1 MRHDQHAGHHAVQDP
16 IPAVVFLSGSRRGET
31 LRLKGERLRI
41 GTHPGSEIPIPAD
54 TEPLP
59 LPHHA
64 TLERRGQSYEIISA
78 PGAKIWV
85 NGERLERLVL
95 ASGDVLEIGRDGA
108 ILRFRLYD
116 KDKVPYKSL
125 PEVFSDCAECV
136 RAERGALRKTRALVA
151 VLPKEL
157 ATRTT
162 RRFRALTVVAFA
174 AIAVATTITERRSR
188 MIEAQ
193 LLDQIERVDDIS
205 SLATQASAVS
215 TEELG
220 EVLAELRTTGERV
233 EALEARNTATARVIE
248 SAAGATLFIQGSYG
262 FTQPE
267 SGRPLRTIVGRDGNQ
282 LRNPQ
287 GHPALTLDGNGPPF
301 EVFLTGTGFV
311 ASPDGLAL
319 TNRHV
324 VLPWEF
330 DAAARGILESGFVA
344 EWSRLVGFLADGSD
358 AHDLQLRVASD
369 DADLAVVQ
377 VLGVRGRVPF
387 VKLAHE
393 PPLPGDPVIVMGY
406 PLGLKALMARSDADF
421 IDRLRR
427 EGVVDFFE
435 QAGQLAAAGF
445 MKPHATR
452 GIVGQVTSA
461 NVVYDAETTRGGSG
475 GPVLSLDGRVVAVNT
490 AILPEFGGSNL
501 GIPVAR
507 VRALI
512 ERASG
517 G

>member
-1 MRHDQHAGHHAVQDP
+1 MRHDKHAGPEAGDGS

-31 LRLKGERLRI
+31 LRLRGDTIRV
-41 GTHPGSEIPIPAD
+41 GTDPDSEIRIPVD

-64 TLERRGQSYEIISA
+64 TLERRGRTYEISST
-78 PGAKIWV
+78 PGASVWI
-85 NGERLERLVL
+85 NGELLERLVL

-116 KDKVPYKSL
+116 RDKVPYKSL

-136 RAERGALRKTRALVA
+136 RVEQGALRKAGALVT
-151 VLPKEL
+151 VVPREL

-162 RRFRALTVVAFA
+162 RRFRALTVMAFV
-174 AIAVATTITERRSR
+174 AIAAATTITARRSAL
-188 MIEAQ
+188 IEAQ
-193 LLDQIERVDDIS
+193 LLNQLERVEDIS
-205 SLATQASAVS
+205 SLATRASAVS

-233 EALEARNTATARVIE
+233 EALEARNSATARAIE
-248 SAAGATLFIQGSYG
+248 SAAGATLFIQGSYR
-262 FTQPE
+262 FRQAE
-267 SGRPLRTIVGRDGNQ
+267 SGRPLRMIATPDGHL
-282 LRNPQ
+282 LRNAL
-287 GHPALTLDGNGPPF
+287 GYPALTVEGDGPPF
-301 EVFLTGTGFV
+301 EVFVTGTGFA
-311 ASPDGLAL
+311 ASPDGLVV

-330 DAAARGILESGFVA
+330 DTAARGIVESGFVA
-344 EWSRLVGFLADGSD
+344 EWSRFVGFLADGSA
-358 AHDLQLRVASD
+358 AHDLQVRVASD
-369 DADLAVVQ
+369 DSDLAVLQ
-377 VLGVRGRVPF
+377 VLGVEGRVPF
-387 VKLAHE
+387 IELGPE
-393 PPLPGDPVIVMGY
+393 PPSPGDPVIVMGY
-406 PLGLKALMARSDADF
+406 PLGLRALMARSDANF
-421 IDRLRR
+421 IDGLRQQ
-427 EGVVDFFE
+427 GVADFFE
-435 QAGQLAAAGF
+435 QAQRIAAAGF
-445 MKPHATR
+445 MKPLATR

-461 NVVYDAETTRGGSG
+461 NVVYDAETTSGGSG

-501 GIPVAR
+501 GVPVAK

-512 ERASG
+512 ERLTG